1 MSVDLLSCREARA
14 WVALAAGHDLPDAD
28 EQQRLAMHLRE
39 CAACRRFQLEMAESQ
54 RVLAT
59 VAAAGVG
66 LDSSST
72 TKTTRKST
80 SPVWD
85 RVGPRLARLPRRNG
99 GLFGYASSSV
109 ADRPRFNGWLPAS
122 VVAAAC
128 LMIVVAAANPYLS
141 GRGVRL
147 DQFGASTNLHERNL
161 FETDENFAN
170 APLQNPALNGPIG
183 VMPAGADPK
192 VFRGEWTV
200 LPSANRLSAPAGYQ
214 YPTNQF
220 PKPAEQQANPPR
232 QVPLTEDW

>member
-39 CAACRRFQLEMAESQ
+39 CAACRRFQLEMAASQ

-59 VAAAGVG
+59 VAAAGIG
-66 LDSSST
+66 PDSSAA
-72 TKTTRKST
+72 TKTSRKSA

-85 RVGPRLARLPRRNG
+85 RVGPRLARLPRRNS
-99 GLFGYASSSV
+99 GLFGGASSSV
-109 ADRPRFNGWLPAS
+109 VDRPRFNGWLPAT

-147 DQFGASTNLHERNL
+147 DQFGASANLHERNL

-170 APLQNPALNGPIG
+170 APLQNPAFNMPIG

-200 LPSANRLSAPAGYQ
+200 LPSANRLSAPAGYRHSAE
-214 YPTNQF
+214 PF
-220 PKPAEQQANPPR
+220 AKPAEEQANPPQQR
-232 QVPLTEDW
+232 PLAEEW